1 MLKALQVPVCTADT
15 NNASQPK
22 GSVATGPMVVG
33 GLQLAD
39 TTQNGK
45 HYAEAAARHLV
56 ADTTHIITQ
65 QVQVCTVEASDASAY
80 LPIGSVAT
88 RRPPQSPG
96 TRNQVPRHI

>member
-1 MLKALQVPVCTADT
+1 M
-15 NNASQPK
+15 
-22 GSVATGPMVVG
+22 ATGPQVVG
-33 GLQLAD
+33 GLQVAD

-56 ADTTHIITQ
+56 ADTTHLITQ

-88 RRPPQSPG
+88 RRPPQSAG